1 MVMVCAAAVGAGASW
16 YGVPVDGFQSAAQ
29 LTAVTAAMT
38 PVDTG
43 EAGCAEATTVLTK
56 QQPGVQQMER
66 VQTENGYMYYAYS
79 ASMAEKRAQLRLCV

>member
-1 MVMVCAAAVGAGASW
+1 MVCAAAVGAGASW

-56 QQPGVQQMER
+56 QQPGVQQMAR
-66 VQTENGYMYYAYS
+66 VQT
-79 ASMAEKRAQLRLCV
+79 